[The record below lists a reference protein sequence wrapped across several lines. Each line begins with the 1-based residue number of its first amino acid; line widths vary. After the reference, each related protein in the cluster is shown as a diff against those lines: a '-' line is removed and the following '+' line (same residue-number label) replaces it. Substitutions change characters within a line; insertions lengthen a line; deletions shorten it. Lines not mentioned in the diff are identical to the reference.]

1 MKHLSVDLAPIA
13 RFEPASMVL
22 AEATRPINHV
32 VSRFSRAHIVT
43 VTISP

>member
-22 AEATRPINHV
+22 AEATRPIITLFA
-32 VSRFSRAHIVT
+32 FSRAHIVT